1 MQVKLK
7 NATLGQVI
15 DLLFNMSLKGKESR
29 HRSQFIRVLDEQLKE
44 VEKQEKE
51 LLKEHCHLDE
61 EGNPKTVEK
70 EEGTY
75 WDVKDVKAFAADKT
89 ELYEE
94 EFVIEGGNA
103 YGMLKTLKNVL
114 LNTDVAFSGRE
125 AVLYDYLCEQFEKND
140 EKGADEE

>member
-61 EGNPKTVEK
+61 EGNPKIIDTES
-70 EEGTY
+70 GRF
-75 WDVKDVKAFAADKT
+75 WDVKDTKAFSADKT
-89 ELYEE
+89 ELYDEK
-94 EFVIEGGNA
+94 FILEGANA
-103 YGMLKTLKNVL
+103 QGMLKTIKKVL
-114 LNTDVAFSGRE
+114 VETDMEFSGE
-125 AVLYDYLCEQFEKND
+125 KAVLYDYLCEQFDHIEDQKGD
-140 EKGADEE
+140 E